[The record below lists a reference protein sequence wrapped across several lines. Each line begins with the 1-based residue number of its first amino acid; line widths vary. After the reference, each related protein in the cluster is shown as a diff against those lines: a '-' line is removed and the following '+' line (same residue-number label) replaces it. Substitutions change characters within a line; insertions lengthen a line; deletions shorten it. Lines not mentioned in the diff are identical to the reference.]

1 MVYNDIL
8 FFIFKPLPSSYIT
21 RWGCGAMGLFERV
34 AFAVAVVSLLSF
46 VLNTAI
52 YPSLYPALSS
62 MLTCIL
68 SCLAVLQGNLRR
80 EIKEL
85 EKRLG

>member
-1 MVYNDIL
+1 V
-8 FFIFKPLPSSYIT
+8 
-21 RWGCGAMGLFERV
+21 
-34 AFAVAVVSLLSF
+34 VAVVSLISF
-46 VLNTAI
+46 VLNTTM

-68 SCLAVLQGNLRR
+68 SYLAILQGNLHR

>member
-1 MVYNDIL
+1 
-8 FFIFKPLPSSYIT
+8 
-21 RWGCGAMGLFERV
+21 MGLFERV
-34 AFAVAVVSLLSF
+34 ASAVAVVSLLSF
-46 VLNTAI
+46 VLNTTL
-52 YPSLYPALSS
+52 YPSLYPALTS

-68 SCLAVLQGNLRR
+68 SCLVILQSNLRR